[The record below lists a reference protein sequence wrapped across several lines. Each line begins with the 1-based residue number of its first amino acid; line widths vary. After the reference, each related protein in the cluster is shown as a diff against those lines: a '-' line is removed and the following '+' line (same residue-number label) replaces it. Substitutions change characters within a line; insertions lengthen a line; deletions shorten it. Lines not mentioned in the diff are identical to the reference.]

1 MKAAARKVAV
11 NAAYDAWERAAR
23 EATTAKR
30 DAAAAQTRLREA
42 NKAAQERHIEYRRIL
57 NTHEIARQ
65 AEEAQTA

>member
-11 NAAYDAWERAAR
+11 NAAYGAWEQAAR
-23 EATTAKR
+23 EADAAKR

-42 NKAAQERHIEYRRIL
+42 NRAAQERHIEYRRIL
-57 NTHEIARQ
+57 TSYEVAQQ